1 MNSYAFS
8 TVKIVPDLARDE
20 PVNIGVILL
29 DADNNKV
36 YRKFTENW
44 KEVKRRTGIGRLPNT
59 HKTVDVVENGRYLEE
74 LSSRGPKDSLVVT
87 KPKPVA
93 RIKAPQETLDVLFG
107 VQISLPEK
115 QSQESSTIRQFSR
128 SLDEMIK
135 RAGFPAESYESRYA
149 FRKTVADRKFPYVF
163 LKGGLPY
170 LGIDYLSLSA
180 GNVLDATK
188 IKSCDIGL
196 IRGSQTRPRAGL
208 QKTGFKIFAAQDRDE
223 VDTRDD
229 RVRKSLRV
237 LEFSKIPL
245 VYRGDSG
252 HELDRICKTVSVA
265 ARRGARA

>member
-36 YRKFTENW
+36 YRRFTENW
-44 KEVKRRTGIGRLPNT
+44 DEVKRRTGVGRLPNT
-59 HKTVDVVENGRYLEE
+59 HKTVDAVDDDRYLEE
-74 LSSRGPKDSLVVT
+74 LSSRGPRDSLVVT
-87 KPKPVA
+87 KPRPVA

-107 VQISLPEK
+107 VQISLPETHP
-115 QSQESSTIRQFSR
+115 QESRALRQFSR
-128 SLDEMIK
+128 SLDDMIK
-135 RAGFPAESYESRYA
+135 RTGFPAKSYERRYA
-149 FRKTVADRKFPYVF
+149 FRETVADRKFPYVF
-163 LKGGLPY
+163 LKGEFPY

-180 GNVLDATK
+180 GNVLDTTK

-196 IRGSQTRPRAGL
+196 IRGSQTKPRAGL
-208 QKTGFKIFAAQDRDE
+208 QKTDFKIFAAQDRDE
-223 VDTRDD
+223 VDTREN
-229 RVRKSLRV
+229 RVRKSLEV

-245 VYRGDSG
+245 VYKGDSG